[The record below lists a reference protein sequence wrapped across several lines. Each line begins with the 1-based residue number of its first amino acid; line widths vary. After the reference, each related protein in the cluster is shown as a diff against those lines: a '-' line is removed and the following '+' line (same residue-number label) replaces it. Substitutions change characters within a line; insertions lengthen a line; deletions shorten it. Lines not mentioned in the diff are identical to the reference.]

1 MHPNDVPPIYQL
13 LAQLLVAGLGAATV
27 KKGVELLDYLFAQI
41 VIATAEWHSL
51 PRPDNPHIPPATK
64 ALLSLLIALVAS
76 PAAYAILL
84 VDSGLVAFNFANLAA
99 VTGAAFMSAW
109 AVYQAQKYTPTL
121 RRKRGTI
128 GPKGGERSANGNNSL
143 GTEQRST
150 NYAAPPSYPP
160 GEDLP
165 TIPLK

>member
-1 MHPNDVPPIYQL
+1 
-13 LAQLLVAGLGAATV
+13 VAGLGAATV

-121 RRKRGTI
+121 RPKRAI
-128 GPKGGERSANGNNSL
+128 ISSKGREAPANG
-143 GTEQRST
+143 GTTHLAAGARST
-150 NYAAPPSYPP
+150 YSAGPSYPP
-160 GEDLP
+160 SEDLP
-165 TIPLK
+165 TAPLK